1 MYKVNTNKFEKQTV
15 KYGFSQEFGI
25 HGIGFKDLGFKASG
39 SRVRIQGFG
48 FRDSDSGFKDSDSG
62 FEDSTVTF
70 FGFRIRIL
78 GFVRLL
84 FRIISDS
91 GFGFSG
97 CFFRIHGFKDSD
109 SPVAL
114 LKKGGESWPL
124 LVPRQL

>member
-39 SRVRIQGFG
+39 SRIRIQGFG

-78 GFVRLL
+78 GFVQL
-84 FRIISDS
+84 FFSDYM
-91 GFGFSG
+91 
-97 CFFRIHGFKDSD
+97 DSD
-109 SPVAL
+109 SDSRSCKSSDSRIQDSDSRSCFAQ
-114 LKKGGESWPL
+114 KRW
-124 LVPRQL
+124 